1 MKFLVYRDNTDDG
14 VIGLNGKQWLLDDD
28 GNAIE
33 FDLVD
38 KAVQFLNDHG
48 VDIYIDDLMHIVD
61 SEDDQYTDMVE
72 HFFEH
77 KNCVAE
83 HEETE

>member
-1 MKFLVYRDNTDDG
+1 MFLIYRDYTDDG

-28 GNAIE
+28 SNAIE
-33 FDLVD
+33 FDSVD
-38 KAVQFLNDHG
+38 KAVQFLDDNG

-72 HFFEH
+72 HDE
-77 KNCVAE
+77 
-83 HEETE
+83 

>member
-1 MKFLVYRDNTDDG
+1 MPNFLIYRDYTDDG

-28 GNAIE
+28 SNAIE
-33 FDLVD
+33 FDSVD
-38 KAVQFLNDHG
+38 KAVQFLDDNG

-72 HFFEH
+72 HIEGD
-77 KNCVAE
+77 N
-83 HEETE
+83 